1 MILLQ
6 SQSMLEVLSYRA
18 NGGLGAEMKI
28 VNMLLV
34 EKQALPIKLD
44 LEACIFTQHYDCKFF
59 GVGRL

>member
-1 MILLQ
+1 
-6 SQSMLEVLSYRA
+6 MLEVLSYRA